1 MSNTLVHLVNNLNN
15 KERKEVKELLY
26 TQLLGG
32 EDKHR
37 MCFEYLTTH
46 ENTAVDKKKIFAIC
60 YGDKPYVDVQ
70 LRLLF
75 SELTKMLKRYIAI
88 KKALEDESYIANAAL
103 TKAKEKGN
111 EKLFSRLLNKDR
123 KRVNSENIKSD
134 AYFDQVNFLFL
145 EEYGFKSAKSRS
157 QDFHLQDMVNALENK
172 QAIEMMR
179 MCCLSIDHG
188 IVSGLKYDLSY
199 FNHNIAHFYKPKFD
213 QNTTLKLFL
222 YCYQILT
229 LPFDNDTFE
238 QLLATLSADMDSIEA
253 QDAKTIYN
261 IIINFCIRQFNFG
274 NASYGEKTIQLY
286 TSGIENKFLLNR
298 GFISRY
304 TYRNIITLAIK
315 TNNIKLAR
323 AACNEYQSLL
333 NAKERQASYDFA
345 MAQIE
350 YAERDYHG
358 AQVRLSRVNF
368 DDHLLNLAAKTMLI
382 KIFYLNKELDL
393 LSFHIDA
400 MRMYIMR
407 KKVIGYHKENYLNII
422 TTMKKFL
429 KIYTLSKDQMKQ
441 LHHTISNTTPLT
453 EKQWFLERL
462 DLHMLH

>member
-1 MSNTLVHLVNNLNN
+1 MSNTLMQLVNNLNI
-15 KERKEVKELLY
+15 KERKEVKELLS

-32 EDKHR
+32 EEKHIKG
-37 MCFEYLTTH
+37 FNYLMAN
-46 ENTAVDKKKIFAIC
+46 ENTAIDKQKIFEIC
-60 YGDKPYVDVQ
+60 FGDKPFIDVQ

-75 SELTKMLKRYIAI
+75 SELTKMLKKYIAI
-88 KKALEDESYIANAAL
+88 KKAVEDESYIANATL

-123 KRVNSENIKSD
+123 KRVNQENIKSD

-172 QAIEMMR
+172 HAIEMMR

-199 FNHNIAHFYKPKFD
+199 FNHNITHFYKAKFE

-238 QLLATLSADMDSIEA
+238 QLLSTLSADMDSIEDK
-253 QDAKTIYN
+253 DAKTIYN

-274 NASYGEKTIQLY
+274 NTSYGEKTIQLY

-315 TNNIKLAR
+315 TNNIGLAR
-323 AACNEYQSLL
+323 EVCNEYQYLL

-350 YAERDYHG
+350 YVERDYHS
-358 AQVRLSRVNF
+358 AQVRLSSVNF

-382 KIFYLNKELDL
+382 KIFYLNKEFDL

-429 KIYTLSKDQMKQ
+429 KIYAMSKDQIRQ
-441 LHHTISNTTPLT
+441 LHNTISNTSPLT

-462 DLHMLH
+462 DWHLMH

>member
-1 MSNTLVHLVNNLNN
+1 MSNTLMQLVNNLNN
-15 KERKEVKELLY
+15 KERKEVKELLS

-32 EDKHR
+32 EEKHLKG
-37 MCFEYLTTH
+37 FDYLIVN
-46 ENTAVDKKKIFAIC
+46 ENTAIDKQKIFAIC
-60 YGDKPYVDVQ
+60 FGDKPFIDVQ

-75 SELTKMLKRYIAI
+75 SELTKMLKKYIAI
-88 KKALEDESYIANAAL
+88 KKAVDDESYIANATL

-123 KRVNSENIKSD
+123 KRVNQENIKSD

-172 QAIEMMR
+172 HAIEMMR

-199 FNHNIAHFYKPKFD
+199 FNHNIAHFYKAKFE

-238 QLLATLSADMDSIEA
+238 QLLATLSADMDSIEDK
-253 QDAKTIYN
+253 DAKTIYN

-274 NASYGEKTIQLY
+274 NTSYGEKTIQLY

-298 GFISRY
+298 GSISRY

-315 TNNIKLAR
+315 TNNIGLAR
-323 AACNEYQSLL
+323 EVCNEYQYLL

-350 YAERDYHG
+350 YVERDYHS
-358 AQVRLSRVNF
+358 AQVRLSSVNF

-382 KIFYLNKELDL
+382 KIFYLNKEFDL

-422 TTMKKFL
+422 ATMKKFL
-429 KIYTLSKDQMKQ
+429 KIYAMSKDQIRQ
-441 LHHTISNTTPLT
+441 LHNTISNTSPLT

-462 DLHMLH
+462 DWHLMH